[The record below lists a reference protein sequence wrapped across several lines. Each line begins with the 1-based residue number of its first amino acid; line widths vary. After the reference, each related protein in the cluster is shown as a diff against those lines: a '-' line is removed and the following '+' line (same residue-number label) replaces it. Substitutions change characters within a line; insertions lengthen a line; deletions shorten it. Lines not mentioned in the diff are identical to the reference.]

1 MPAGPAGASEAKT
14 VPARDPERPNA
25 ISGLILGM
33 VKRVLW
39 IILAIGIAV
48 AGAWGYGELVRREND
63 SGQPLRLLAVAEE
76 QSLELSFSRQGR
88 LTTRVPDEG
97 ETIAAGQEV
106 ARIEEPGLSEDGS
119 DIQRQISQVR
129 ARDAMRLEEI
139 EKLRAQL
146 AAVQADE
153 RRMGKLVKEGVAP
166 TANLESLQHQRE
178 AIAADIRARE
188 SEKGQLQAEQE
199 SLGVRLDKVR
209 RFEKEGVLNSPQGGT
224 VLTRH
229 HRQGEWVEPGQA
241 IVTLQIA
248 APYLRVEV
256 PEERLS
262 SFAVGHSVTVWPQA
276 RPDDRFQAKIVSIK
290 PRSEFATRK
299 NWGLQSRDLQ
309 TFSVRLQPLNSGT
322 VVSGQTFVVEAGSGP
337 PRA

>member
-1 MPAGPAGASEAKT
+1 
-14 VPARDPERPNA
+14 
-25 ISGLILGM
+25 M

-39 IILAIGIAV
+39 IMLAIGVAA

-76 QSLELSFSRQGR
+76 QSLELSFSRRGR

-97 ETIAAGQEV
+97 ETLALGQEV
-106 ARIEEPGLSEDGS
+106 ARIEEPGLSEDAS
-119 DIQRQISQVR
+119 DIERQVSQVR
-129 ARDAMRLEEI
+129 ARDATRLEEI
-139 EKLRAQL
+139 EKLRAQF
-146 AAVQADE
+146 AAVASDE
-153 RRMGKLVKEGVAP
+153 RRMSKLVKEGVAP
-166 TANLESLQHQRE
+166 SANLESLTHQRE

-188 SEKGQLQAEQE
+188 SEKGQLNAEEQA
-199 SLGVRLDKVR
+199 LRVRLDKIR
-209 RFEKEGVLNSPQGGT
+209 HFEKEGVLACPQGGT

-248 APYLRVEV
+248 APYLRAEV

-262 SFAVGHSVTVWPQA
+262 SFAVGKNVTVWPQA
-276 RPDDRFQAKIVSIK
+276 RPDSRFQARIVSIK
-290 PRSEFATRK
+290 PRSEYATRK

-309 TFSVRLQPLNSGT
+309 TFSVRLQPLNGD
-322 VVSGQTFVVEAGSGP
+322 VVSGQTFVVEAVSGP
-337 PRA
+337 PGA

>member
-1 MPAGPAGASEAKT
+1 
-14 VPARDPERPNA
+14 
-25 ISGLILGM
+25 M

-39 IILAIGIAV
+39 IMLAIGVAA

-76 QSLELSFSRQGR
+76 QSLELSFSRRGR

-97 ETIAAGQEV
+97 ETLALGQEV
-106 ARIEEPGLSEDGS
+106 ARIEEPGLSEDAS
-119 DIQRQISQVR
+119 DIERQVSQVR
-129 ARDAMRLEEI
+129 ARDATRLEEI
-139 EKLRAQL
+139 EKLRAQF
-146 AAVQADE
+146 AAVASDE
-153 RRMGKLVKEGVAP
+153 RRMSKLVKEGVAP
-166 TANLESLQHQRE
+166 SANLESLTHQRE

-188 SEKGQLQAEQE
+188 SEKGQLNAEEQA
-199 SLGVRLDKVR
+199 LRVRLDKIR
-209 RFEKEGVLNSPQGGT
+209 HFEKEGVLACPQGGT

-248 APYLRVEV
+248 APYLRAEV

-262 SFAVGHSVTVWPQA
+262 SFAVGRNVTVWPQA
-276 RPDDRFQAKIVSIK
+276 RPDSRFQARIVSIK
-290 PRSEFATRK
+290 PRSEYATRK

-309 TFSVRLQPLNSGT
+309 TFSVRLQPLNGD
-322 VVSGQTFVVEAGSGP
+322 VVSGQTFVVEAVSGP
-337 PRA
+337 PGA